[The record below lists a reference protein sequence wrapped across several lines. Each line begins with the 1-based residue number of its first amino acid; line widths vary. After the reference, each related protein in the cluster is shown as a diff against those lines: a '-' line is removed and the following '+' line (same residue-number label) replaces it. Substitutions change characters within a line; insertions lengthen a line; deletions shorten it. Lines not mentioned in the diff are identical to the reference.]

1 MNFAR
6 LRVQPG
12 DRKPLDREPTDFTGK
27 FEGKEA
33 AQKYLTGRLERVAA
47 MQETLVA
54 ERRHALLVV
63 LQGMDT
69 AGKDSAI
76 KHIFTGLN
84 PETIYVHN
92 FKQPSLEELSH
103 DFLWRASR
111 VLPPRGHI
119 GVFNRSH
126 YEEVLVV
133 RVHPELLE
141 EQQLPRD
148 RVSPR
153 IWEERFEDINA
164 FERHLWRSGTTITK
178 FFLNISRREQEKR
191 LLERIKDP
199 SKHWKFS
206 PGDLPERAK
215 WKSYMSAY
223 EEALA
228 ATSTEHAPWYVIPS
242 DHKWFAHA
250 AIAEVLCQ
258 TVSDLH
264 LRLPPPTS
272 TVRRELKEAEEQ
284 LTRKRPGRS

>member
-1 MNFAR
+1 MNFGR

-12 DRKPLDREPTDFTGK
+12 DPKPLDREATNFTGK
-27 FEGKEA
+27 FDGKES
-33 AQKYLTGRLERVAA
+33 AQKYLAERLQRLAA
-47 MQETLVA
+47 TQETFAA

-76 KHIFTGLN
+76 KHVFSGLN
-84 PETIYVHN
+84 PETICVSN
-92 FKQPSLEELSH
+92 FKQPSTEELSH
-103 DFLWRASR
+103 DFLWRAVR
-111 VLPPRGHI
+111 ALPPRGHI
-119 GVFNRSH
+119 GVFNRSY

-141 EQQLPRD
+141 QQQLPRE
-148 RVSPR
+148 RVRPK

-164 FERHLWRSGTTITK
+164 FERHLWRNGTIVTK
-178 FFLNISRREQEKR
+178 FFLHISRREQERR
-191 LLERIKDP
+191 LLERIGDP

-215 WKSYMSAY
+215 WKSYMAAY
-223 EEALA
+223 EDVLP

-250 AIAEVLCQ
+250 AIAEILCQ
-258 TVSDLH
+258 ILSDLH
-264 LRLPPPTS
+264 LRLPPLTS
-272 TVRRELKEAEEQ
+272 AVRRELKEAEEQ
-284 LTRKRPGRS
+284 LTRKRPRRS